1 LANQK
6 HSIPFDKREEFEAAW
21 PHLVSVKTV
30 GTSIVLRQCPL
41 PAQGRASTARV
52 IALESPN
59 EASTSM
65 PRESIVSLVVYV
77 DGNVIDLNRIP
88 LPADTPIVDERFKD
102 QATTQVKP

>member
-1 LANQK
+1 
-6 HSIPFDKREEFEAAW
+6 
-21 PHLVSVKTV
+21 
-30 GTSIVLRQCPL
+30 
-41 PAQGRASTARV
+41 
-52 IALESPN
+52 
-59 EASTSM
+59 M